1 LIKRQQDEQDDRRI
15 GRYNVRVNHLG
26 VHAPLLQGL
35 GGDAG
40 SQAQGAEHVLEGVR
54 GEREGERER
63 IRMRIRWG

>member
-1 LIKRQQDEQDDRRI
+1 L
-15 GRYNVRVNHLG
+15 NVRVNHLG